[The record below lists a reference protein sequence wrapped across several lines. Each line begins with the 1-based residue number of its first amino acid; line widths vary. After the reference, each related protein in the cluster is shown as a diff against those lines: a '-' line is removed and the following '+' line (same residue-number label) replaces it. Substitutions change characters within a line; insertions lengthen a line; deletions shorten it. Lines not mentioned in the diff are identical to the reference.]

1 MATPQHMPARLTV
14 RRGAARTSIST
25 SSDIDG
31 LAEMQFAGRQ
41 PTVAVG
47 DDDVLISYPVVGL
60 PALRA
65 RSATMV
71 LREDRAWSVEIDGGA
86 GYLHARLGA
95 IAGPYDTR
103 TAGLDDRD
111 DHYRIAV
118 GGGASRLSV
127 TSRRARQRVS
137 GAT

>member
-1 MATPQHMPARLTV
+1 MATPRHMPARLTV

-47 DDDVLISYPVVGL
+47 DEVLISYPVVGL
-60 PALRA
+60 PALRP